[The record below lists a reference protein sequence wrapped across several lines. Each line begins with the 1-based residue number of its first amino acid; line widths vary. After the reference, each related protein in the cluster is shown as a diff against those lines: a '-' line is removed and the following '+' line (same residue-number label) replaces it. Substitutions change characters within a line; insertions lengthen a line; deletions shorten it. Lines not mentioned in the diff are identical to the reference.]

1 MRPELVIVHP
11 SAARATLICSPPTAV
26 PRTNTVKLS
35 WAAALAATPDVAAT
49 INAMWRARLEWHE
62 GMLTAYTAAR
72 EGAAFLDR
80 SSAGRIL
87 ITGVDRAGYLQG
99 LLTNDIAA
107 LKAGDGCYAAYLTAQ
122 GRMITDMHV
131 YELGERILMTLPP
144 GMKDAV
150 LARLDHLIFA
160 EDVRLDDATSMWAQI
175 AIVGPAS
182 ADVIA
187 QLLSEVTARQLASLR
202 EHGTARVTWSRTPA
216 VAART
221 GDVGSDGFDVFV
233 ASETRGSLIDAL
245 RANDIPELTASEAE
259 VLRIEAGIPRFH
271 QDMDEQTI
279 PLEAN
284 LASRAISFTKGC
296 YVGQEVIVRV
306 LHRGHGR
313 VARKLVGLRVEGPDV
328 PQSGAEVHAAD
339 SAGAPAADKTVG
351 HVTSAAFSP
360 RLNQPI
366 ALAYVRREFVDPGA
380 RVIVERAPA
389 TVTTLPFV

>member
-1 MRPELVIVHP
+1 M
-11 SAARATLICSPPTAV
+11 
-26 PRTNTVKLS
+26 
-35 WAAALAATPDVAAT
+35 
-49 INAMWRARLEWHE
+49 
-62 GMLTAYTAAR
+62 TAYTAAR

-160 EDVRLDDATSMWAQI
+160 EDVRLDDVTGMWAQI
-175 AIVGPAS
+175 AIVGPGS

-187 QLLSEVTARQLASLR
+187 QLVSEVTGPQLASLP
-202 EHGTARVTWSRTPA
+202 EHGTARVTWSRTPG
-216 VAART
+216 VVART

-245 RANDIPELTASEAE
+245 RANEIPELTASEGE